1 MSELMWKI
9 AEGDLYAKFI
19 INQDLRFQAA
29 MREELEKMAN
39 DRGLR
44 LVRKPET
51 EPEPETETAVAAI
64 PQPDHGMIEDSTPHW
79 KRIRME
85 VCQKH
90 GIALVDLIGERR
102 DRLSAKARHEAF
114 YRMRHETTMSLP
126 AIGRR
131 MGGRDHT
138 TVMNGIKRH
147 EMRMNGEA

>member
-9 AEGDLYAKFI
+9 ADGDLYTKFI
-19 INQDLRFQAA
+19 VNQDLRFQAA
-29 MREELEKMAN
+29 MRQELEKMAN

-44 LVRKPET
+44 LIRTPAL
-51 EPEPETETAVAAI
+51 EPEQTPVAV
-64 PQPDHGMIEDSTPHW
+64 PQPDYSMIEDSTPHW

-90 GIALVDLIGERR
+90 GISLVDLIGQRR

-147 EMRMNGEA
+147 EMRMNEEI

>member
-44 LVRKPET
+44 LVRKAD
-51 EPEPETETAVAAI
+51 PEPEAAVTSI
-64 PQPDHGMIEDSTPHW
+64 PQPDYGMIEDSTPHW

-126 AIGRR
+126 SIGRR

-147 EMRMNGEA
+147 EMRMKEEA

>member
-1 MSELMWKI
+1 MSEMMWKI

-44 LVRKPET
+44 LVRKAD
-51 EPEPETETAVAAI
+51 PEPEAVATPI
-64 PQPDHGMIEDSTPHW
+64 PQPDYGIIEDSTPHW